1 VPVQRFTLS
10 YDGKLKPNGRL
21 ADKMAVRR
29 ALHPQI
35 ANLWTYEPW
44 SNVKPALLDA
54 SDNAPHRVECDGH
67 TFAALVHNATC
78 LRAEL
83 EILMLRPTAPG
94 RIIIG
99 ADIDNQLKTLFDALK
114 CPRSAQEIPTGW
126 TPKEDE
132 RPLHCLLEDDQYIT
146 RVTVETDRWLGKPPS
161 RNHVRLFIR
170 VNVWAVQ
177 PSNVGL
183 RLGI

>member
-1 VPVQRFTLS
+1 VPVLRFTLS
-10 YDGKLKPNGRL
+10 YNGQLRPNGSRT
-21 ADKMAVRR
+21 DKMKVRQ

-35 ANLWTYEPW
+35 EDIWTYEPW
-44 SNVKPALLDA
+44 RNLRPRLLEARDH
-54 SDNAPHRVECDGH
+54 APHRVERGGH
-67 TFAALVHNATC
+67 TFTALVHNASH

-114 CPRSAQEIPTGW
+114 CPRTEQEIEPGW
-126 TPKEDE
+126 TPNRDE
-132 RPLHCLLEDDQYIT
+132 QPLHCLLEDDQYIT
-146 RVTVETDRWLGKPPS
+146 RVTVETDRWLGKPPGS
-161 RNHVRLFIR
+161 INVLLFIR
-170 VNVWAVQ
+170 VAVWAAQ

-183 RLGI
+183 QLGI